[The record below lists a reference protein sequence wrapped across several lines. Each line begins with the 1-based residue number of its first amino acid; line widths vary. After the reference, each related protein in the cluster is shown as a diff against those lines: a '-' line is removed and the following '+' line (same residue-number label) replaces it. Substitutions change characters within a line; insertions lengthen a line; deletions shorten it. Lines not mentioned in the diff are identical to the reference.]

1 MKLRSIKGGLPGSK
15 VPSVFFVF
23 LGLVL
28 LAGCS
33 GSDTSSRS
41 TSTGCCSSSAVPT
54 FLASKLDDDDG
65 DGNPDDE
72 AVPTINDEDD
82 DIADH
87 AWIRD
92 HDGVFH
98 LFFHNEGLFAGN
110 EIEHYTSIDLQTLV
124 YAGVALRPNPS
135 GWDSYGL
142 WAPHVVEYHNTYFM
156 FYTGVDGFGPNA
168 KQRIGLAISTDLFNW
183 SRCSINRCPGTSG
196 DGCVYECDEPWTTW
210 GGPPGSWNQQC
221 RDPFV
226 IWDADNGRW
235 VLFATAKSAN
245 EFGVVTVAY
254 STNLT
259 DWLGAGFIDATRR
272 LADGSGAQ
280 ATGGQCENPFV
291 VTHNR
296 TQYLLFTDWWD
307 PEDSLSVQ
315 NPRTEVQYATSPSLA
330 ADSAGSVNWTYRG
343 YTPDPGVNATE
354 VQQFNLSTWII
365 SQSIADTPSGDYAE
379 HFRDLR
385 LKCLIWGD
393 GYSFST
399 SNFGVPA
406 GPSGGAIR
414 SAGPVAVDPASRN
427 GH

>member
-1 MKLRSIKGGLPGSK
+1 LPAGRA
-15 VPSVFFVF
+15 PALFVAI
-23 LGLVL
+23 LGMVL
-28 LAGCS
+28 LAGCA
-33 GSDTSSRS
+33 GSD
-41 TSTGCCSSSAVPT
+41 SSSSSTAAASCDPGAAPT

-72 AVPTINDEDD
+72 EFPTINDEDD

-98 LFFHNEGLFAGN
+98 LFFHNEGQFAGN

-124 YAGVALRPNPS
+124 YAGVALRPNPA
-135 GWDSYGL
+135 GWDSFGL
-142 WAPHVVEYHNTYFM
+142 WAPHIVEDHNTYFM
-156 FYTGVDGFGPNA
+156 FYTGVDGFGPDA
-168 KQRIGLAISTDLFNW
+168 KQRIGLAVSTDLFNW
-183 SRCSINRCPGTSG
+183 TRCSINRCPGSSG
-196 DGCVYECDEPWTTW
+196 DGCVYDCDEPWTTW
-210 GGPPGSWNQQC
+210 GGASGSWNQQC

-226 IWDADNGRW
+226 IRDEVSGRW
-235 VLFATAKSAN
+235 VLLATARSTN

-254 STNLT
+254 STNLK

-272 LADGSGAQ
+272 LADGAGAQ
-280 ATGGQCENPFV
+280 ATGGMCENPFV
-291 VTHNR
+291 VTHNG
-296 TQYLLFTDWWD
+296 TKFLLFTDWWD
-307 PEDSLSVQ
+307 PEDSVSVQ
-315 NPRTEVQYATSPSLA
+315 NPRTEVQYATSPTLS
-330 ADSAGSVNWTYRG
+330 ADPAGSVNWTYRG
-343 YTPDPGVNATE
+343 YTRDPGVNASE
-354 VQQFNLSTWII
+354 VQQINLSTWII

-406 GPSGGAIR
+406 ERSADATG
-414 SAGPVAVDPASRN
+414 SAGPVAVDPAGRDR
-427 GH
+427 H